1 MAPKQPA
8 KLDLSHRASGLD
20 GGMSP
25 GWVGWLVASKV
36 ESCGALVMR
45 KAMGVSLNGGYPP
58 ISTQKLDN
66 F

>member
-8 KLDLSHRASGLD
+8 KLDLSHRASDLD
-20 GGMSP
+20 GGMSQ
-25 GWVGWLVASKV
+25 GMSWLVGWFQSG
-36 ESCGALVMR
+36 SCGALVMR
-45 KAMGVSLNGGYPP
+45 KDMGVSLNGGKPP